1 MENISQNY
9 IILQSAIV
17 GFEFEF
23 YSNYDVNETA
33 KKLSKYINKKIIVQ
47 SEKSH
52 TEHSNINDYKIP
64 YSGVFVLSV
73 DYSGGKN
80 MLELMTCPMEYKD
93 ARITMI
99 KVNEWIK
106 NNGWTTNRA
115 SIHMNISFDENKIKL
130 NDKLKNL
137 NILKIIL
144 SIDENYIYKY
154 FPTRRNSV
162 YARSVKS
169 LYPIVNNINLDDTQ
183 NINTNNVIFP
193 KNKYFG
199 VNFSKLNQGYLEF
212 RYTGDKNYE
221 RKTQALLNLLDY
233 YILLIYNCIQNNN
246 TYTQSEKSRFSQMIK
261 KYKNILNNLSSY
273 ETFAILYPNIILTID
288 LKQDENII
296 KFYWNYIQDVLT
308 KLILYFNFNE
318 GYFNYDTDISK
329 CQVYKSKLESD
340 REISNVEFFN
350 CELMGEF
357 EYCVFFNCFIYNSMI
372 YNSNFKINNKIINS
386 KIMNSILNYSNTVDN
401 SFINN
406 KNTIVDCK
414 VNGGVIRNGVIGKN
428 SEISKN
434 TRFVQ
439 YTRNFKDNKK
449 DNLI

>member
-1 MENISQNY
+1 
-9 IILQSAIV
+9 
-17 GFEFEF
+17 
-23 YSNYDVNETA
+23 
-33 KKLSKYINKKIIVQ
+33 
-47 SEKSH
+47 
-52 TEHSNINDYKIP
+52 
-64 YSGVFVLSV
+64 
-73 DYSGGKN
+73 
-80 MLELMTCPMEYKD
+80 
-93 ARITMI
+93 
-99 KVNEWIK
+99 
-106 NNGWTTNRA
+106 
-115 SIHMNISFDENKIKL
+115 
-130 NDKLKNL
+130 
-137 NILKIIL
+137 
-144 SIDENYIYKY
+144 
-154 FPTRRNSV
+154 
-162 YARSVKS
+162 
-169 LYPIVNNINLDDTQ
+169 
-183 NINTNNVIFP
+183 
-193 KNKYFG
+193 
-199 VNFSKLNQGYLEF
+199 
-212 RYTGDKNYE
+212 
-221 RKTQALLNLLDY
+221 
-233 YILLIYNCIQNNN
+233 
-246 TYTQSEKSRFSQMIK
+246 MIK

-273 ETFAILYPNIILTID
+273 ETFAISYPNIILTID

-357 EYCVFFNCFIYNSMI
+357 KYCVFFNCFIYNSMI

-386 KIMNSILNYSNTVDN
+386 KIMNSILYYSNTVDN
-401 SFINN
+401 SYIDN

-434 TRFVQ
+434 TKYVQ